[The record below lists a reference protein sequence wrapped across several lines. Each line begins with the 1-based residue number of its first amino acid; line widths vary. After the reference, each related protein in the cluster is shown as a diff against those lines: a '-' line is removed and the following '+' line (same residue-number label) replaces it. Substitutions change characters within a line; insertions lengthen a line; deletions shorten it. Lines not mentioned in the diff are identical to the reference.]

1 MTTRCVSPQLDFS
14 TVRLSEWVL
23 TSLKTLECSNAH
35 STLDTDTRRD
45 RDAPLRSLFSALT
58 SVAFG
63 RRRRRCLL
71 PVRCGAVR
79 ALHSTSSCTLLC
91 LWQVMSLKCSL
102 ERRRSALC
110 ALLCLYCTCAAQY
123 CTHCPQTKT
132 DERTNERGVCVA
144 GMCVQ
149 TSQRLVCVPSSLE
162 CNCAAQY
169 S

>member
-63 RRRRRCLL
+63 RRRRRC
-71 PVRCGAVR
+71 RCCQCGAVR
-79 ALHSTSSCTLLC
+79 CSARTSLDFKLHSALLVAGHVFEVLSRAPTIC
-91 LWQVMSLKCSL
+91 
-102 ERRRSALC
+102 ALC
-110 ALLCLYCTCAAQY
+110 SAVPLHVRHSTVHTA
-123 CTHCPQTKT
+123 HRRK
-132 DERTNERGVCVA
+132 RTNERTNAECALLGCVC
-144 GMCVQ
+144 
-149 TSQRLVCVPSSLE
+149 RPPS
-162 CNCAAQY
+162 A
-169 S
+169 